1 MVGIFSENIWNLKNR
16 LTMSNHDSNV
26 DENENVTLK

>member
-1 MVGIFSENIWNLKNR
+1 MVGIFNGNIWNLKNR
-16 LTMSNHDSNV
+16 LTMSNYDSNV